1 MEALFGTLF
10 EKLMGAIFSA
20 GAAKIGN
27 LGARRAGRTFLFV
40 FALLGTGFIAVA
52 SAFLWQTQRLA
63 GISGLIDYVQ
73 KGGPAWFL
81 TLPIL
86 AALAFVLL
94 LIPLRGRF
102 SLVALL
108 CVGVMGFGLGE
119 LASFQGGSYDV
130 NWPTIVSML
139 TGLVLALVG
148 VALMFGD
155 IPPLDS
161 GMAHVSLVYWGRL
174 RHLKALRQFARDR
187 PSQVTEPSITSN
199 AMQVSGP
206 LDATHNVTITNSA
219 TYKLSTS
226 NAAVLSVKIKLSS
239 PADILAFAL
248 SLKEIRIRDAITRTL
263 KTPRKV
269 PLYFTLQPLPGQTIP
284 DAFLDRLTPVLA
296 AGRPFIGKLDIAQAT
311 PYGLQIV
318 HNYASFVP
326 RDMQLVAQLQ
336 WLRDLAVLLE
346 EVSPQ

>member
-1 MEALFGTLF
+1 MEALFGSLF
-10 EKLMGAIFSA
+10 ENLLGAIFGA
-20 GAAKIGN
+20 GAEKIGN
-27 LGARRAGRTFLFV
+27 LGARRAGRAILYG
-40 FALLGTGFIAVA
+40 FALLGTGFIAIA
-52 SAFLWQTQRLA
+52 SAFFWQTARLA
-63 GISGLIDYVQ
+63 GIRGLIDYVQ
-73 KGGPAWFL
+73 NGGPVWFL

-86 AALAFVLL
+86 ATLAFVLL

-130 NWPTIVSML
+130 SWPTIASML

-155 IPPLDS
+155 IPPMDS

-187 PSQVTEPSITSN
+187 QWQITEPSITSN

-206 LDATHNVTITNSA
+206 LDATHTVSITNSA
-219 TYKLSTS
+219 KYTLSTG

-248 SLKEIRIRDAITRTL
+248 SPKEIKIRNSLMRTL
-263 KTPRKV
+263 KARWKQ

-284 DAFLDRLTPVLA
+284 DAFLDRLTPVLE
-296 AGRPFIGKLDIAQAT
+296 AGRPFIGKLDITQAT

-318 HNYASFVP
+318 HNYATFVP
-326 RDMQLVAQLQ
+326 HDMQLVAQLQ
-336 WLRDLAVLLE
+336 WLRDLVGLLE